1 MAKISFLWI
10 GKTREEWIKTG
21 INYYFKRIKHL
32 ISASLIEIKPSTSK
46 KGNKHAKKDD
56 LEVIRFIPSNSIP
69 ILLDER
75 GIQFTT
81 PQLSSFIFDKL
92 SIPPNH
98 ICLIGGGAYGFNK
111 AVKGKI
117 PLHVSLSPLTFTH
130 EMARVIIMEQVYR
143 AITIQKGY
151 PYHH

>member
-10 GKTREEWIKTG
+10 GKTRADWINTG
-21 INYYFKRIKHL
+21 INYYLKRIKHL
-32 ISASLIEIKPSTSK
+32 ISASLIEIKPSSK
-46 KGNKHAKKDD
+46 KGNKHLKKDD
-56 LEVIRFIPSNSIP
+56 LEVIRFIPSNSTP

-75 GIQFTT
+75 GMQFTT
-81 PQLSSFIFDKL
+81 TQLSSFIFDKL
-92 SIPPNH
+92 STPPNH
-98 ICLIGGGAYGFNK
+98 ICLIGGGAYGFTQALK
-111 AVKGKI
+111 EKI
-117 PLHVSLSPLTFTH
+117 PLHISLSPLTFTH